1 MSGDRR
7 QDGLT
12 LVELLV
18 AIAILAVIAA
28 PLSMGL
34 ITGLRFLGR
43 TDEKF
48 NDSRSSL
55 ISAAYFASDVAGA
68 NTIVKTDP
76 TACGGGTA
84 VVSFDS
90 SDASAGFGA
99 AVNIEASYVY
109 DSSVSTNKRL
119 LRKVCVS
126 GGAATQSVAAVS
138 LNVSPVVTCY
148 DAGNVVNSTC
158 AGANWVKMLVTQKP
172 NTKSPDNPA
181 PTAYTYTLEGT
192 RRSR

>member
-7 QDGLT
+7 QDGFT

-126 GGAATQSVAAVS
+126 GGPRPSRSPPSPSMCPRSSPAT
-138 LNVSPVVTCY
+138 
-148 DAGNVVNSTC
+148 
-158 AGANWVKMLVTQKP
+158 TQA
-172 NTKSPDNPA
+172 TSS
-181 PTAYTYTLEGT
+181 T
-192 RRSR
+192 RRAQARTG